1 MVSEAVNPGRI
12 TTRELYVTLS
22 ERIVRAAIAWQDASG
37 RIVDPFVGRE
47 TPTATPRFVGALAG
61 LLLQGRCR
69 DLAEHGRKALTV
81 AAEDLSAATERGLA
95 GAEFYTKE
103 LVLGYLA
110 LADETEGATVG
121 RWRRLLGE
129 FDPAKVY
136 QEVLGKRPADALHN
150 FCTFGLAGEGLKR
163 MCGLAANDDFIERHL
178 ATQLD
183 RFTASG
189 LYRDPHCPMVYDAV
203 GRMNLSLL
211 LHAGYRGPLFAEVD
225 ELLRRGALTML
236 SCLSPTGEAPY
247 GGRSNQQ
254 NFNEA
259 TVALI
264 CEFEANR
271 WRRRGEL
278 AQAGTFKQA
287 ARRATQ
293 SVRRWLD
300 LEPVRFTK
308 NEFPPESQHGRQK
321 TYGFYAAYSLLIAS
335 QFGFAGWLA
344 DSTLAEAPDDAGAR
358 GRVSPLSDDFHK
370 VFATH
375 GAYHVEI
382 DTRADFHYDATGL
395 GRLHKT
401 GVPTETA
408 LSTPIVADPDFLL
421 SVPAAPRNV
430 AIGPGWVRDGQLTW
444 LANLSAEIQSVD
456 VEVIEESEIQTAFR
470 LVYHLAASG
479 GSISETYRLSRDG
492 LEIECAVSA
501 PTEAVCFQVPLIR
514 TDGRHRSRVETGSGA
529 FHVSYQGHAYCVQ
542 SLDSSRVENR
552 LEEFAAPNRNG
563 VYDVGVFTV
572 RGNCLRCRLS
582 LE

>member
-1 MVSEAVNPGRI
+1 MVTEPSQGGR
-12 TTRELYVTLS
+12 TGTRDLYVSLS
-22 ERIVRAAIAWQDASG
+22 ERIVRGSIAWQDPAG
-37 RIVDPFVGRE
+37 RIIDPFVGRE

-61 LLLQGRCR
+61 LMLQGRCL
-69 DLAEHGRKALTV
+69 DLADHGRRALTV
-81 AAEDLSAATERGLA
+81 AAEDLFAADETALP

-110 LADETEGATVG
+110 LAKMSDGALVD
-121 RWRRLLGE
+121 RWRRWLGT
-129 FDPAKVY
+129 FDPGRNY
-136 QEVLGKRPADALHN
+136 QEVIGKRPADELFN

-178 ATQLD
+178 ATQIA
-183 RFTASG
+183 RFTAAG
-189 LYRDPHCPMVYDAV
+189 QYRDPHCPMVYDAV

-236 SCLSPTGEAPY
+236 SCLSPTGEAPF

-271 WRRRGEL
+271 YRQRGDL
-278 AQAGTFKQA
+278 AQAGVFKRA
-287 ARRATQ
+287 AGRATQ
-293 SVRRWLD
+293 SVRRWLELD
-300 LEPVRFTK
+300 PVRFTK
-308 NEFPPESQHGRQK
+308 NEFPPESQHGRQR
-321 TYGFYAAYSLLIAS
+321 TYGFFAAYSLLIAS

-375 GAYHVEI
+375 GAYYVEI

-395 GRLHKT
+395 GRLHKA

-430 AIGPGWVRDGQLTW
+430 AIGPGWVRDGRLIW

-456 VEVIEESEIQTAFR
+456 VEVIEESETQTAFR
-470 LVYHLAASG
+470 LVYHLAANG
-479 GSISETYRLSRDG
+479 GSVSETYRLSRDG
-492 LEIECAVSA
+492 LEIECAVSE

-514 TDGRHRSRVETGSGA
+514 TDGRHRSRLEMAGCGFQV
-529 FHVSYQGHAYCVQ
+529 FYQGHAYFVQ
-542 SLDSSRVENR
+542 SLDPSQVETR

-563 VYDVGVFTV
+563 VYDVGVFTL